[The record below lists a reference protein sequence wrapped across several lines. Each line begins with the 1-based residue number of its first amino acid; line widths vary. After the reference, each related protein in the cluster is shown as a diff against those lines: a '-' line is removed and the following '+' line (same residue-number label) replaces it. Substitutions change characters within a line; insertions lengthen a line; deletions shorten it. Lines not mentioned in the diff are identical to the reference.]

1 MKNKIK
7 HLLFLSVILFSIAS
21 CIDDKGNYDYTEIED
36 AIIEIPEVKENG
48 GKISRDRYAE
58 LSFNPEIQYQAG
70 SSVDDYNFEWS
81 LYTQQPQK
89 DDDDTYFPKKV
100 IGDQP
105 QLSYKLIDE
114 PDKYYVVLKVTHKE
128 MGSCTDYK
136 FELNINSMVGWLIY
150 DEVASGEGDFQ
161 IIRDREIVPELSSI
175 QTGIVRNYFATA
187 NGGKK
192 LQDGKFLGRRNMN
205 NRYDHLYLFKEDG
218 MYKMKA
224 GTYEVITEDYSTLFS
239 TQPAKNAPMAL
250 YYPSPMYGQVE
261 VFVNNN
267 EMYTIRW
274 NMLGQED
281 KYTTPIGAF
290 GTAYKVNPFIA
301 PVPVTGNTVRAVLY
315 NDISNAKGQFITINS
330 SGAAG
335 FPRTPEGKFNTGAIN
350 TNETMRLKLEYLGQG
365 RDGITCALF
374 KDELNEGKLSLYTV
388 DLRDVSKPLAL
399 EIYDLGDLQNI
410 DDAKYFTFGTR
421 GDVLFYAATSK
432 VYSYVFN
439 GTVTEL
445 LSTPGEEIVSMKLYT
460 HSANEDYS
468 GRMLFVATYDGSAG
482 KVYKIKFNE
491 LNGQLDGEIE
501 EYTGFGRIIDMMN
514 KE

>member
-1 MKNKIK
+1 
-7 HLLFLSVILFSIAS
+7 
-21 CIDDKGNYDYTEIED
+21 
-36 AIIEIPEVKENG
+36 
-48 GKISRDRYAE
+48 
-58 LSFNPEIQYQAG
+58 
-70 SSVDDYNFEWS
+70 
-81 LYTQQPQK
+81 
-89 DDDDTYFPKKV
+89 
-100 IGDQP
+100 
-105 QLSYKLIDE
+105 
-114 PDKYYVVLKVTHKE
+114 
-128 MGSCTDYK
+128 
-136 FELNINSMVGWLIY
+136 
-150 DEVASGEGDFQ
+150 
-161 IIRDREIVPELSSI
+161 
-175 QTGIVRNYFATA
+175 
-187 NGGKK
+187 
-192 LQDGKFLGRRNMN
+192 MN
-205 NRYDHLYLFKEDG
+205 NQYDHLYLFKEDG

-281 KYTTPIGAF
+281 KYTTPIGAW

-315 NDISNAKGQFITINS
+315 NDISNARGQFITINS

-335 FPRTPEGKFNTGAIN
+335 FPMTPEGKFNTGAIN
-350 TNETMRLKLEYLGQG
+350 TNETMKLKLEYLGQG

-374 KDELNEGKLSLYTV
+374 KDELNAGKLSLYTA

-399 EIYDLGDLQNI
+399 EIYDLSDLQNI

-421 GDVLFYAATSK
+421 GDVLFYATTSK

-439 GTVTEL
+439 GAVTEL
-445 LSTPGEEIVSMKLYT
+445 LSTSGEEIVSMKLYT

-468 GRMLFVATYDGSAG
+468 GRMLFVATYDGAAG

-491 LNGQLDGEIE
+491 LNGQLDGEVE
-501 EYTGFGRIIDMMN
+501 EYTGFGKIIDMMN